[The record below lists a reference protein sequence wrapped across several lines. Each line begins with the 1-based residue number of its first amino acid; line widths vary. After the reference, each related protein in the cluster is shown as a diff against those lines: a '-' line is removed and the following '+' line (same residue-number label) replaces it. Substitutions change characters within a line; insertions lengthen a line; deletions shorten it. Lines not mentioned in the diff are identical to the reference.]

1 MPCGDP
7 ITIPIELLCV
17 TLWFSVIIPLTT
29 CDVITV
35 VSPLLTNQ
43 QTDTNRS
50 LSVQSHKSDR
60 GVAAMK
66 TQSTLAETAFII
78 AKELCGS

>member
-17 TLWFSVIIPLTT
+17 TLWFSVMIPLTT

-35 VSPLLTNQ
+35 VSPLLTSQ

-60 GVAAMK
+60 GVAAVK
-66 TQSTLAETAFII
+66 TQPGRLENTYT
-78 AKELCGS
+78 